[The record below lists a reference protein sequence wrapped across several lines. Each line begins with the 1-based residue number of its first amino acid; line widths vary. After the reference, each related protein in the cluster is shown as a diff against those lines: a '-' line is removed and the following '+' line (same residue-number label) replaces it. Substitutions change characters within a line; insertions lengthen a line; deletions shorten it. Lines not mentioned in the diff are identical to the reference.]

1 MKPRRMRLRNE
12 SSSFFYFAVKT
23 RPIME
28 TNKKGVIEVDEMKLN
43 LSTKFMRGIL
53 AKLISRK
60 IKKQYGYK
68 IDIHFSEINFDM
80 VDGQTHLHVNADV
93 DLSSDEFKKIMK
105 AIDED

>member
-1 MKPRRMRLRNE
+1 M
-12 SSSFFYFAVKT
+12 
-23 RPIME
+23 
-28 TNKKGVIEVDEMKLN
+28 DEFKLN

-68 IDIHFSEINFDM
+68 IDIYFSEIKMDM
-80 VDGQTHLHVNADV
+80 LDGQTHLHVNV
-93 DLSSDEFKKIMK
+93 DLDMNSDEFKKLMK